1 MRGAR
6 LEAMGNPGL
15 CRFMFSTVSRMM
27 LWLVMKIRSPQ
38 WNPHPENM
46 NVNHN
51 VHGLGLFEDV
61 GDLNDV
67 QQENG
72 NEGWEAPQPQPQE
85 NIMSWNPWS
94 QQDGAVV
101 DENELAQINN
111 LADNA
116 VANPLANGILQH
128 PEQPQESH

>member
-1 MRGAR
+1 
-6 LEAMGNPGL
+6 
-15 CRFMFSTVSRMM
+15 
-27 LWLVMKIRSPQ
+27 
-38 WNPHPENM
+38 M